1 MEVVGLAAAGR
12 GSKDSRT
19 SLLEGI
25 LLGLGL
31 AVAVAGRASSASEQ
45 ESDLLVCDGGLVFV
59 VVVFC

>member
-1 MEVVGLAAAGR
+1 MAAAGR

-31 AVAVAGRASSASEQ
+31 AVAVTGRASSASEQ
-45 ESDLLVCDGGLVFV
+45 DNDLLVCDEGPVFV
-59 VVVFC
+59 VVVVC

>member
-31 AVAVAGRASSASEQ
+31 AVATTGRASSVSEQ
-45 ESDLLVCDGGLVFV
+45 DNDLLVGGDGPVFI